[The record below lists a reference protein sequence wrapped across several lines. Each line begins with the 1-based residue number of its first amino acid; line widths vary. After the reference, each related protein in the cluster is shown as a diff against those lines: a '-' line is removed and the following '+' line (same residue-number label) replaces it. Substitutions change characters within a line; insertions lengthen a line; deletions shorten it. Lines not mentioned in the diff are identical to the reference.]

1 MVAKKGGMCP
11 NLVILALSL
20 TRKVVAHPYLTILLG
35 LFPVEGEVLSR
46 VVQSP
51 VGGTGCFPGFCK
63 IPRCDVGISRGI
75 SVLCSISISI
85 LGRILCLAFWSA
97 FEFLVNLINLL
108 LLTYVIVRR

>member
-46 VVQSP
+46 VV
-51 VGGTGCFPGFCK
+51 
-63 IPRCDVGISRGI
+63 
-75 SVLCSISISI
+75 
-85 LGRILCLAFWSA
+85 
-97 FEFLVNLINLL
+97 
-108 LLTYVIVRR
+108 